1 MKRLLD
7 LLKNT
12 KEVSDYKITE
22 IKNTGTPNQERSLD
36 KSLVKHRPPSV
47 VKTLHFQCRK
57 REFDPWSGN

>member
-1 MKRLLD
+1 MREALYPQGRG
-7 LLKNT
+7 LK
-12 KEVSDYKITE
+12 KLFTE

-47 VKTLHFQCRK
+47 VKTLHFQCRR